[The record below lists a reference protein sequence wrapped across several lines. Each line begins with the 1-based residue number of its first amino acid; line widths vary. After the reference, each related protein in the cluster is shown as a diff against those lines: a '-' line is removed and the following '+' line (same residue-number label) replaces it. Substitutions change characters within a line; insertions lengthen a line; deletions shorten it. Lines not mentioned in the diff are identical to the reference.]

1 MRAIIA
7 ECRAQHNNRRGILSA
22 ASIGDICG
30 RIGLAFLTRP
40 LIDLTRISAAD
51 SPSMRALEQLRSF
64 GADSGEYY
72 FAERLRPSIAGTVVA
87 RDARSRWVHALLQQ
101 GSEAI
106 EAYDLV
112 VDRWIVEPWER
123 PIDRHC
129 VEAEYRTW
137 LSRCRQ

>member
-1 MRAIIA
+1 VA
-7 ECRAQHNNRRGILSA
+7 
-22 ASIGDICG
+22 
-30 RIGLAFLTRP
+30 
-40 LIDLTRISAAD
+40 
-51 SPSMRALEQLRSF
+51 
-64 GADSGEYY
+64 
-72 FAERLRPSIAGTVVA
+72 A

-123 PIDRHC
+123 PIDRSC
-129 VEAEYRTW
+129 VETEYQTW